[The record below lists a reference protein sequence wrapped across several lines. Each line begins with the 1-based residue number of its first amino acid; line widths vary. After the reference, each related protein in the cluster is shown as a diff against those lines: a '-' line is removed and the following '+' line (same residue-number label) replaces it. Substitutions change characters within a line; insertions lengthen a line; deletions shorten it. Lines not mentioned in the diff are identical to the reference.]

1 MFSSTIEFISASELR
16 MAKNSG
22 LACVES
28 PRVRMKMNGVTHA
41 SASASRQSMVNIM
54 ASAPMNMTTQSSTW

>member
-22 LACVES
+22 CACDDR
-28 PRVRMKMNGVTHA
+28 PRVRMKMNGVTQA
-41 SASASRQSMVNIM
+41 SANANRQSMVNM
-54 ASAPMNMTTQSSTW
+54 ASAPTNMTTQSST

>member
-22 LACVES
+22 CACDDR
-28 PRVRMKMNGVTHA
+28 PRVRMKMNGVTQA
-41 SASASRQSMVNIM
+41 SANANRQSMVNIM
-54 ASAPMNMTTQSSTW
+54 ASAPMNMTTQSST